1 VTGLCDGGAVG
12 RGVVDLRGVADDGG
26 ALEDDGALEDAR
38 VLEDGGAVEDG
49 ETLETG
55 GAVEES
61 GVLEDG
67 GVVSGGGALMLV
79 LAIGAACG
87 WRLTPDSLPAVL
99 QPVIT
104 IMTPAIQASSGRIR
118 ITDLVNPASAI
129 HRRGRKGRSATFHRN
144 PRTYVFA

>member
-1 VTGLCDGGAVG
+1 MAGLCDGGAVG
-12 RGVVDLRGVADDGG
+12 PGVVDLPGVADDGG
-26 ALEDDGALEDAR
+26 ALEDGGVLEDAR
-38 VLEDGGAVEDG
+38 VLEDGRAVEDG
-49 ETLETG
+49 EALETG
-55 GAVEES
+55 GAVEEG

-67 GVVSGGGALMLV
+67 GVVSGGGALLLV

-87 WRLTPDSLPAVL
+87 RGLTPDSLPAVL

-104 IMTPAIQASSGRIR
+104 TMTPAIPASSGRIR

-129 HRRGRKGRSATFHRN
+129 DRRGRKGRSAAFHRN